1 MPPSLPYSWKQMIR
15 TSTGIIHNT
24 SPQLPEQRGHIQC
37 ILSTLPPHGRAQWT
51 QDIRQ
56 QLKRHR
62 TARSEVHPE
71 QSRITRD
78 PGLEEEKVRP
88 DHAAH
93 DKLGASP
100 HCHFGSIVGV
110 KRLSGIVALLLSS
123 IVIATGNSASLL
135 RACSRRRCL
144 RGIVRP
150 TPKTR
155 VGSTRQ
161 HQIHPQP
168 RSFLGGQR
176 REIPSQSVLARRV
189 QRVQRRSTPSHQTGH
204 RHDMSMPA
212 FLPSIHLHD
221 LLGESG
227 GRCEVHVHE
236 GGQCRVEIGVEGG
249 TALVLSRV

>member
-110 KRLSGIVALLLSS
+110 KRLSGIVALSSS

-150 TPKTR
+150 APKTR
-155 VGSTRQ
+155 VGSTKYPRKACLLAEYNAFNGEAPLP
-161 HQIHPQP
+161 IKLATVTICPCP
-168 RSFLGGQR
+168 RSFH
-176 REIPSQSVLARRV
+176 
-189 QRVQRRSTPSHQTGH
+189 RSICMTFWESRAGDAKFTFTRAGSAAS
-204 RHDMSMPA
+204 RLVSRA
-212 FLPSIHLHD
+212 GLH
-221 LLGESG
+221 
-227 GRCEVHVHE
+227 
-236 GGQCRVEIGVEGG
+236 
-249 TALVLSRV
+249 